1 LSLSLQPKQHL
12 IDQAG
17 LGDPPSPKAIT
28 TACHAANH
36 LLLDPKMPSAL
47 AEREVLDRHHQHAR
61 DAEEA
66 ANATLQGLHR
76 DLRTAQEAV
85 NELHRLRGAARD
97 NWEYELAD
105 RMMRDE
111 INHVNE
117 IQSRI
122 PHAQAVTN
130 ARKAEADRTYQEL
143 LNWGYRYDQYEH
155 VSRRP
160 HRY

>member
-1 LSLSLQPKQHL
+1 MS
-12 IDQAG
+12 
-17 LGDPPSPKAIT
+17 
-28 TACHAANH
+28 
-36 LLLDPKMPSAL
+36 SAL
-47 AEREVLDRHHQHAR
+47 AERDVLDRHHQHAR
-61 DAEEA
+61 NAEDA
-66 ANATLQGLHR
+66 ANATLQGLQR

-85 NELHRLRGAARD
+85 NELHRLRGVARD

-122 PHAQAVTN
+122 PHAQAVAN